1 MYISPQAMAALFKKW
16 AHHAAAF
23 GFQAISLQ
31 TVYSKPSNKPYSIIC
46 RLFVF

>member
-1 MYISPQAMAALFKKW
+1 MYISPQAMAALSQKL

-31 TVYSKPSNKPYSIIC
+31 TVFSKSLNC
-46 RLFVF
+46 LTA